1 MIVIPAIDL
10 RDGKCVRLRQGD
22 FNRET
27 VYNDDPMQVARHYRD
42 SGFENLHVVDLDG
55 ARSGRQQHQDVIARI
70 VSETGLVVQ
79 LGGGIRDRDSLE
91 YWLQSGVSRCV
102 IGSVAVSEP
111 GLVSSWL
118 DEFGADSI
126 VLALDVRMN
135 ADQEPC
141 LAVHGWMEDTDTTL
155 WQAIERYRAA
165 SAKHILCTDVD
176 RDGMMSGPN
185 LALYEELIRRYPNL
199 QLQASGG
206 VRSLADLDSLR
217 RAGCTAA
224 ITGRALL
231 DSTIAPSEVVSF
243 LRDA

>member
-10 RDGKCVRLRQGD
+10 RHGKCVRLRQGD

-27 VYNDDPMQVARHYRD
+27 VYNDDPMLVARHYRD

-55 ARSGRQQHQDVIARI
+55 ARSGQQQHQDVVGKI
-70 VSETGLVVQ
+70 VAATGLVVQ
-79 LGGGIRDRDSLE
+79 LGGGIRDRHSLE

-111 GLVSSWL
+111 DLVAGWL

-135 ADQEPC
+135 PGQEPC
-141 LAVHGWMEDTDTTL
+141 LAIHGWMEDTDTTL
-155 WQAIERYRAA
+155 WQAIERYCAA
-165 SAKHILCTDVD
+165 DAKHILCTDVG

-185 LALYEELIRRYPNL
+185 LGLYEELIRRYPDL
-199 QLQASGG
+199 QVQASGG
-206 VRSLADLDSLR
+206 VRNLEDLDALR
-217 RAGCTAA
+217 RAGCAAA

-231 DSTIAPSEVVSF
+231 DSSITPSEVLSF

>member
-10 RDGKCVRLRQGD
+10 RQGKCVRLRQGD
-22 FNRET
+22 FKRET

-42 SGFENLHVVDLDG
+42 SGFEYLHVVDLDG
-55 ARSGRQQHQDVIARI
+55 ARSGQQQHRDVVGKI
-70 VSETGLVVQ
+70 VAATGLVVQ
-79 LGGGIRDRDSLE
+79 LGGGIRDRHSLE

-111 GLVSSWL
+111 DLVAGWL

-126 VLALDVRMN
+126 VLALDVRIN
-135 ADQEPC
+135 PDREPC
-141 LAVHGWMEDTDTTL
+141 LAIHGWTEETDTTL
-155 WQAIERYRAA
+155 WQAIERYCAA
-165 SAKHILCTDVD
+165 DAKHILCTDVG

-185 LALYEELIRRYPNL
+185 LALYEELIRRYPDL
-199 QLQASGG
+199 QVQASGG
-206 VRSLADLDSLR
+206 VRNLEDLDALR
-217 RAGCTAA
+217 RAGCAAA

-231 DSTIAPSEVVSF
+231 DSSLAPSEVVSF